1 MKRTEYS
8 DAFQN
13 GYSATRRFLLS
24 RGAAVDEAEEIAQ
37 AAWARGWE
45 YRDQLRDPSMVS
57 FWVNSIARNLF
68 RARFRTPPVLPL
80 DGIDPSYT
88 MSLEEQIEVRRI
100 LDLCPKRD
108 RALLEKSLEGY
119 SAEEMA
125 RDEGISSTGI
135 RVRMLRIRQGI
146 RAQLAIASLKWGLMP
161 PGTLLQLRHVS
172 KDFATQR
179 AVADVSL
186 EVPRGAFFSLLG
198 PSGCGKT
205 TILRMIAGFE
215 TPTSGEVWLNGQ
227 RIDALP
233 PYQRNVNTVFQS
245 YALFPHLTVQGNV
258 EFGLRRTKRGPKG
271 VRRHKSAKGVR
282 RH

>member
-1 MKRTEYS
+1 MKRTEYA

-24 RGAAVDEAEEIAQ
+24 RGAALEEAEEIAQ

-68 RARFRTPPVLPL
+68 RARFRTPPVLPME
-80 DGIDPSYT
+80 GVDPSYT
-88 MSLEEQIEVRRI
+88 MSMEDEIEVHRI

-108 RALLEKSLEGY
+108 RALLEKSLQGY

-146 RAQLAIASLKWGLMP
+146 RAQLAIA
-161 PGTLLQLRHVS
+161 
-172 KDFATQR
+172 A
-179 AVADVSL
+179 
-186 EVPRGAFFSLLG
+186 
-198 PSGCGKT
+198 
-205 TILRMIAGFE
+205 
-215 TPTSGEVWLNGQ
+215 
-227 RIDALP
+227 
-233 PYQRNVNTVFQS
+233 
-245 YALFPHLTVQGNV
+245 
-258 EFGLRRTKRGPKG
+258 
-271 VRRHKSAKGVR
+271 
-282 RH
+282 